1 MRHALSALLCTVGLA
16 GCATAPPPY
25 GNFIR
30 EAPEGYGRTVAE
42 DAVRQLTVVYPP
54 ANTRFD
60 LPQQPIPDPFGTWLM
75 QSLRA
80 KGYAV
85 QEGAAPPGAPSRT
98 APGEGGMAA
107 GAPAVLPLRYV
118 FDRAADLY
126 RVTLLVGDQSLT
138 RAYLAQN
145 GAVHPAGAWVRKE

>member
-1 MRHALSALLCTVGLA
+1 MRHAACVLLCAVGLA
-16 GCATAPPPY
+16 GCATALPPY

-30 EAPEGYGRTVAE
+30 EAPEGVGRTVAE

-60 LPQQPIPDPFGTWLM
+60 LQQPTPDPFGTLLM

-85 QEGAAPPGAPSRT
+85 QEGAAAPVAQGRT
-98 APGEGGMAA
+98 AGGEGGMAA

>member
-1 MRHALSALLCTVGLA
+1 M
-16 GCATAPPPY
+16 
-25 GNFIR
+25 
-30 EAPEGYGRTVAE
+30 
-42 DAVRQLTVVYPP
+42 VYPP

-60 LPQQPIPDPFGTWLM
+60 LQQPTPDQFGTWLL

-80 KGYAV
+80 KGYAL
-85 QEGAAPPGAPSRT
+85 QEGAAAPVAQGRT
-98 APGEGGMAA
+98 AGGDGGMAA
-107 GAPAVLPLRYV
+107 SAPAVLPLRYV

-126 RVTLLVGDQSLT
+126 RITLLVGDQSLT

>member
-1 MRHALSALLCTVGLA
+1 MRHVACVLLCAVGLA

-25 GNFIR
+25 GNFAQ
-30 EAPEGYGRTVAE
+30 EAPAGYDRTVAE
-42 DAVRQLTVVYPP
+42 DAVRQLTVVHPP

-60 LPQQPIPDPFGTWLM
+60 LQQPTPDPFGTWLT

-85 QEGAAPPGAPSRT
+85 QEGAAAPVAQGKTVR
-98 APGEGGMAA
+98 GEGGMAA
-107 GAPAVLPLRYV
+107 GTPAVLPLRYV

-126 RVTLLVGDQSLT
+126 RITLLVGDQSLT

>member
-1 MRHALSALLCTVGLA
+1 MHHAACVLLCAVGLA

-60 LPQQPIPDPFGTWLM
+60 LQQPIPDPFGTWLT

-85 QEGAAPPGAPSRT
+85 QEGAADPVAQGRAT
-98 APGEGGMAA
+98 HGEGGMAV
-107 GAPAVLPLRYV
+107 GAPAVFLLRYV

-145 GAVHPAGAWVRKE
+145 GAIHPAGAWVRKE

>member
-1 MRHALSALLCTVGLA
+1 MRHVFSALLCTVGLA

-60 LPQQPIPDPFGTWLM
+60 LRQPNPDPFGTWLM

-85 QEGAAPPGAPSRT
+85 QEGAAAP
-98 APGEGGMAA
+98 

-118 FDRAADLY
+118 FDRAANLY

-138 RAYLAQN
+138 RAYLAHN

>member
-1 MRHALSALLCTVGLA
+1 MRHAAYTLLCTVGLA
-16 GCATAPPPY
+16 GCATTPPPY
-25 GNFIR
+25 GNFAQ

-42 DAVRQLTVVYPP
+42 DAVRQLTAVYPP

-60 LPQQPIPDPFGTWLM
+60 LQQPTPDPFGTLLM

-85 QEGAAPPGAPSRT
+85 QEAASTPVAQGRT
-98 APGEGGMAA
+98 ARAEGGMAA

-126 RVTLLVGDQSLT
+126 RVTLLVGDQALT

-145 GAVHPAGAWVRKE
+145 GAVHPAGAWARKE

>member
-1 MRHALSALLCTVGLA
+1 MRHAACVLLCAVGLA
-16 GCATAPPPY
+16 GCASAPSPY

-30 EAPEGYGRTVAE
+30 EAPEGVGRTVAE
-42 DAVRQLTVVYPP
+42 DVVRQLTVVYPP

-60 LPQQPIPDPFGTWLM
+60 LQQPTPDPFGTLLM

-85 QEGAAPPGAPSRT
+85 QEGAAAPVAQGRT
-98 APGEGGMAA
+98 AGGEGGMAA
-107 GAPAVLPLRYV
+107 GAPAILPLRYV

>member
-1 MRHALSALLCTVGLA
+1 MRHALSALLCIVALA
-16 GCATAPPPY
+16 GCSTAPSPY

-30 EAPEGYGRTVAE
+30 EAPEGVGRTVAE
-42 DAVRQLTVVYPP
+42 DAVRQLTVIYPP

-60 LPQQPIPDPFGTWLM
+60 VQQPTPDPFGTLLT

-80 KGYAV
+80 KGYAL
-85 QEGAAPPGAPSRT
+85 QEGAAPPVAQDRAARGD
-98 APGEGGMAA
+98 GGMAA

>member
-1 MRHALSALLCTVGLA
+1 MHRVLFALLCTAGLA
-16 GCATAPPPY
+16 GCAATPSPY
-25 GNFIR
+25 GNFIP
-30 EAPEGYGRTVAE
+30 EAPEGVGRTVAE
-42 DAVRQLTVVYPP
+42 DAVKQLTVVYPP

-60 LPQQPIPDPFGTWLM
+60 LQQPTPDPFGTWLS

-85 QEGAAPPGAPSRT
+85 QEGAAPPGAQGRT
-98 APGEGGMAA
+98 ARGEGGMAA
-107 GAPAVLPLRYV
+107 GAPVVLPLRYV
-118 FDRAADLY
+118 FDQAANLY
-126 RVTLLVGDQSLT
+126 RVTLLVGEGSLT

>member
-1 MRHALSALLCTVGLA
+1 MRHALSTLLCIVGLA

-30 EAPEGYGRTVAE
+30 EAPEGYDRTVAE
-42 DAVRQLTVVYPP
+42 DAVRQLAVVYPP

-60 LPQQPIPDPFGTWLM
+60 LQQPTLDPFGTWLT

-80 KGYAV
+80 KGYAL
-85 QEGAAPPGAPSRT
+85 QEGTAAPGAQGRPAR
-98 APGEGGMAA
+98 GQGGMAT

-126 RVTLLVGDQSLT
+126 RVTLLAGDQSLT

>member
-1 MRHALSALLCTVGLA
+1 MRRALSALLCTVGLA
-16 GCATAPPPY
+16 GCATAPPRY
-25 GNFIR
+25 GNFAQ
-30 EAPEGYGRTVAE
+30 EAPAGYDRTVAE

-60 LPQQPIPDPFGTWLM
+60 LQQPTPDPFGTLLS

-80 KGYAV
+80 KGYAL
-85 QEGAAPPGAPSRT
+85 QEGAAAPVPQGRT
-98 APGEGGMAA
+98 ARGEGGMAA
-107 GAPAVLPLRYV
+107 GAPATLPLRYV

-126 RVTLLVGDQSLT
+126 RVTLLVGDQSMT

>member
-1 MRHALSALLCTVGLA
+1 MRHAAWVLLCAVGVA
-16 GCATAPPPY
+16 GCATAPSPY

-42 DAVRQLTVVYPP
+42 DAVKQLTAVYPP
-54 ANTRFD
+54 ANTQFD
-60 LPQQPIPDPFGTWLM
+60 LQQPTSDPFGTLLM

-85 QEGAAPPGAPSRT
+85 QEGAAAPVAQGRT
-98 APGEGGMAA
+98 ARGEGSMAA

-126 RVTLLVGDQSLT
+126 RITLLVGDQSLT
-138 RAYLAQN
+138 RAYLAHN
-145 GAVHPAGAWVRKE
+145 GTVHPAGAWVRKE

>member
-1 MRHALSALLCTVGLA
+1 MRHAACVLLCAVGLA
-16 GCATAPPPY
+16 GCATAPSPY
-25 GNFIR
+25 GNFAQ
-30 EAPEGYGRTVAE
+30 EAPAGYDRTVAE

-60 LPQQPIPDPFGTWLM
+60 LQQPTPDPFGTWLT

-85 QEGAAPPGAPSRT
+85 QEAASTPIAQGRAAR
-98 APGEGGMAA
+98 GEGGMAS
-107 GAPAVLPLRYV
+107 GTPTVFPLRYV

-145 GAVHPAGAWVRKE
+145 GAIHPAGAWVRKE

>member
-1 MRHALSALLCTVGLA
+1 MRHAACVLLCAVGLS

-42 DAVRQLTVVYPP
+42 DAVRQLAVVYPP

-60 LPQQPIPDPFGTWLM
+60 LQQPTPDPFGTWLT

-80 KGYAV
+80 KGYV
-85 QEGAAPPGAPSRT
+85 LQEGAAPPGAQGRT
-98 APGEGGMAA
+98 ARGEGGMAA
-107 GAPAVLPLRYV
+107 GAPAILPLRYV
-118 FDRAADLY
+118 FDQAADLY

-138 RAYLAQN
+138 RAYLAHN
-145 GAVHPAGAWVRKE
+145 GTVHPAGAWVRKE